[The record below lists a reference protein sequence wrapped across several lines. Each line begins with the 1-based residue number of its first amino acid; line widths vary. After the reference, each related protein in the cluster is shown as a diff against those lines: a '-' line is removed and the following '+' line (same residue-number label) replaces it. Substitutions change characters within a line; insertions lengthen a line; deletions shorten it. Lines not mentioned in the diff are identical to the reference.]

1 MHTKRTFVVLGK
13 NRFVRN
19 EIYLDDAHNRVEYEL
34 DDETYWQRRKRTS
47 LKQRLVMISLFL
59 RILIWFSKH

>member
-1 MHTKRTFVVLGK
+1 MNTKRTYVVLGK

-34 DDETYWQRRKRTS
+34 DDSTPRQRRKQSS
-47 LKQRLVMISLFL
+47 LMQRFVMISLL
-59 RILIWFSKH
+59 VGILIWFSKV